1 MEFNYF
7 VLQKVN
13 QFINK
18 VIKVILNVVYS
29 LYQIELKR
37 Q

>member
-18 VIKVILNVVYS
+18 VIKVIKCG
-29 LYQIELKR
+29 IFPIPDR
-37 Q
+37 T